1 VSRLIVIIYVV
12 IGVIIAAN
20 RDYFGDVSGFQDILS
35 AILAVL
41 LWPLIILGV
50 DINIGKGDNKKDGV
64 LFVGPMVALLAARRR
79 TR

>member
-1 VSRLIVIIYVV
+1 MSRLIVIIYVV
-12 IGVIIAAN
+12 IGVIVAAN

>member
-1 VSRLIVIIYVV
+1 MSRLIVIIYVV
-12 IGVIIAAN
+12 IGVIVAAN

-64 LFVGPMVALLAARRR
+64 LFVGPMVALLSARRR

>member
-50 DINIGKGDNKKDGV
+50 DINIGKDGNKKDGA

>member
-1 VSRLIVIIYVV
+1 VGRLITIIYVV

-41 LWPLIILGV
+41 LWPLILLGI
-50 DINIGKGDNKKDGV
+50 DINIGKDGNKKEGL
-64 LFVGPMVALLAARRR
+64 LFVGTMVALLATRRR
-79 TR
+79 TG

>member
-12 IGVIIAAN
+12 IGVIVAAN

>member
-1 VSRLIVIIYVV
+1 MSRLIVIIYVV

>member
-50 DINIGKGDNKKDGV
+50 DINIGKGGNKKDGA